1 LDENIHAALASQLRQ
16 RGIGAHNVY
25 DLQQHG
31 WTDAAL
37 LQDAA
42 TQGRVLVTHNISH
55 FVTLHRSYLAEDR
68 PHAGIVVTPV
78 RPIGTLLAR
87 LTTLHETTT
96 TEEMANT
103 LRFL

>member
-16 RGIGAHNVY
+16 RGIDAHNVY

-37 LQDAA
+37 LQGAA
-42 TQGRVLVTHNISH
+42 AQGRVLVTHNISH
-55 FVTLHRSYLAEDR
+55 FVTLHRSYLAGGQT
-68 PHAGIVVTPV
+68 HAGIVVTPV
-78 RPIGTLLAR
+78 RPIGILLAR
-87 LTTLHETTT
+87 LIMLHETTT
-96 TEEMANT
+96 AEEMANT